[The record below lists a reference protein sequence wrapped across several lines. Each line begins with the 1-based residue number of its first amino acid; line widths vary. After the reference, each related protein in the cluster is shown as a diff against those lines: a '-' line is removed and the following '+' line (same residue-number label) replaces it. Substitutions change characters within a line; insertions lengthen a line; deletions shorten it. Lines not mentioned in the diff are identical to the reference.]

1 MAAETIMILLALLL
15 IASGAALSRW
25 MKGFA
30 LVPAT
35 ILAWIAAVN
44 LAGLYSFSLI
54 QTVGTAFLCGA
65 CLQLGY
71 LVGAFLWS
79 HRIAPAKK
87 HAALAAR
94 R

>member
-1 MAAETIMILLALLL
+1 MILLALLL
-15 IASGAALSRW
+15 IAIGVALSRW

-54 QTVGTAFLCGA
+54 ETVGAAFLCGA
-65 CLQLGY
+65 CLQFGY
-71 LVGAFLWS
+71 LAGAFLWAP
-79 HRIAPAKK
+79 RLVPAKK
-87 HAALAAR
+87 HAALTAR